1 MKRMT
6 RKLYGILILSML
18 ATSAHA
24 GWLSN
29 LGQRIVNGAANTVQT
44 NISGKVNK
52 TIDDVMDGKIQTK
65 KRKFKCFK

>member
-24 GWLSN
+24 GWL
-29 LGQRIVNGAANTVQT
+29 
-44 NISGKVNK
+44 GKE
-52 TIDDVMDGKIQTK
+52 
-65 KRKFKCFK
+65 